1 MTAIDTTKFLEVI
14 HDAYDLRVPDLD
26 LYTPFRKLKEW
37 DSMVS
42 VFLVAAAYDHY
53 DVQVSSEDLLTCNTL
68 EDLKNLIESRMP
80 PQP

>member
-1 MTAIDTTKFLEVI
+1 MTAIDTTKFLQVI
-14 HDAYDLRVPDLD
+14 HDAYDLRVPDLE
-26 LYTPFRKLKEW
+26 LSTPFRKLKEW

-53 DVQVSSEDLLTCNTL
+53 DVQVSSEDLLTCDTL

-80 PQP
+80 RQP

>member
-1 MTAIDTTKFLEVI
+1 MTAIDTTKFLKVI
-14 HDAYDLRVPDLD
+14 HDAYDLRVPDLE
-26 LYTPFRKLKEW
+26 LSTPFRKLKEW

-80 PQP
+80 PQT